1 MKRASYTPEC
11 TGHFGLSARYYC
23 HFTSPIRRYP
33 DLFIHRI
40 IKENIHGGIKDKRI
54 SHYNKILPEVAKHTS
69 STERRA
75 DEAERDTDK
84 LKMVQF
90 MEKHLGEEF
99 TGVISSITSWGIYVE
114 LPSTIEGMVRVSD
127 LTDGYYYYDDNHYEM
142 VNERTGKTYKLGQT
156 VKVIVLATDRI
167 LRTID
172 FKMADDNNA
181 DNCGKMLRNGE

>member
-1 MKRASYTPEC
+1 
-11 TGHFGLSARYYC
+11 
-23 HFTSPIRRYP
+23 
-33 DLFIHRI
+33 
-40 IKENIHGGIKDKRI
+40 
-54 SHYNKILPEVAKHTS
+54 
-69 STERRA
+69 
-75 DEAERDTDK
+75 
-84 LKMVQF
+84 
-90 MEKHLGEEF
+90 
-99 TGVISSITSWGIYVE
+99 
-114 LPSTIEGMVRVSD
+114 MVRVSD